1 MKLQLKGQKNA
12 RGEKLV
18 NQRAII
24 GINNKIETDHNQWRP
39 TLKNKQ
45 AKKIG
50 GRQPPIHER
59 IL

>member
-1 MKLQLKGQKNA
+1 LGNSISDKTITISTAPRTKRND
-12 RGEKLV
+12 
-18 NQRAII
+18 I

-50 GRQPPIHER
+50 GRQPPTHER